1 MTSKL
6 RQIDFLEGN
15 EGKTIR
21 LELNGREIRRRVY
34 FNRFDGLFIRINNK
48 KIFAYDFYKADEIY
62 LDSNG
67 LPIEEV

>member
-15 EGKTIR
+15 EGKLIR

-34 FNRFDGLFIRINNK
+34 YNRACGLFIRLNNK
-48 KIFAYDFYKADEIY
+48 AIFAYDFYKSDEIY

-67 LPIEEV
+67 LPVEEV